1 MDGSARL
8 GSRATIGRIA
18 GGLVAGALVTGLLA
32 APVGAQE
39 EVDLEAWKALLFEG
53 GEFTTDPNYKG
64 VNEGGTIGTM
74 NVGNFPDEPLPWLSI
89 MASKPWKIGYSIFNS
104 AWPLPVAF
112 AERGR
117 LDGECF
123 GVDVHTYE
131 NEADAAKGLQNA
143 ELMVQEGIEFA
154 VNLQIYPDVNDQIA
168 QMFDD
173 EGIGQMFY
181 AVPPQTIKKPFID
194 LPNYSTA
201 YDLGVRLGEH
211 ARDDWDGQVDLVL
224 LVGQEQAGAISGQRL
239 DAGLA
244 GIESVLGDI
253 PDDKVATVDSGTGTL
268 EEARQAVADFI
279 TSRPDVTYIL
289 LPGFADVH
297 SVGADP
303 RSRGGGQG
311 RVRRGLG
318 AAGHARGPRRAAK
331 GTRPERLQGE
341 LGPGP
346 RLRQLAGGPGHV
358 RSRGR
363 RAARRERLQGRPH
376 DRGERGLAAVPVER
390 RLQLRAGLTPS
401 RS

>member
-1 MDGSARL
+1 MDGSKRLHARGPHL
-8 GSRATIGRIA
+8 GVGRIA
-18 GGLVAGALVTGLLA
+18 AGLIVGSLVAGLVA

-39 EVDLEAWKALLFEG
+39 SSVDLEAWKDLLFEG

-64 VNEGGTIGTM
+64 VNAGGTIGTM
-74 NVGNFPDEPLPWLSI
+74 NVGSFPDEPLPWLSI
-89 MASKPWKIGYSIFNS
+89 VASQPWKIGYSIFNS

-123 GVDVHTYE
+123 GVEVHTYE

-143 ELMVQEGIEFA
+143 ELMVQEGIQFA

-181 AVPPQTIKKPFID
+181 AVPPQTIQKPFID

-201 YDLGVRLGEH
+201 YELGVHLGEH

-224 LVGQEQAGAISGQRL
+224 LVGQEQAGEISNERL
-239 DAGLA
+239 TAGLD

-253 PDDKVATVDSGTGTL
+253 PEDKIATVDSGTGTL

-279 TSRPDVTYIL
+279 TSRPDVQYIL

-297 SVGADP
+297 SVGAI
-303 RSRGGGQG
+303 RA
-311 RVRRGLG
+311 LE
-318 AAGHARGPRRAAK
+318 AAGKAEFAAASGLPGTPEGLDELRKGPDGSAFKVSSVQDLAFASWPVALATYALE
-331 GTRPERLQGE
+331 GGE
-341 LGPGP
+341 LPDVSAFKGVITTAETVDS
-346 RLRQLAGGPGHV
+346 L
-358 RSRGR
+358 
-363 RAARRERLQGRPH
+363 
-376 DRGERGLAAVPVER
+376 
-390 RLQLRAGLTPS
+390 PS
-401 RS
+401 QSNEGYACGSA